1 MNILLYLAEQV
12 KVYFP
17 PSEIP
22 AMLDA
27 FLPLVTQSVRAVPS
41 FPGLYQKLTPPVR
54 THHDPRHDLFPPP
67 IRRSPLRPCSF

>member
-27 FLPLVTQSVRAVPS
+27 FLPLITQSVRATLS
-41 FPGLYQKLTPPVR
+41 FDSVCQHLTPPVHS
-54 THHDPRHDLFPPP
+54 HHGSRHGFFPST
-67 IRRSPLRPCSF
+67 I

>member
-1 MNILLYLAEQV
+1 MLYLAEQV

-27 FLPLVTQSVRAVPS
+27 FLPLVTQSVRSILFLVS
-41 FPGLYQKLTPPVR
+41 LCQHLTPLVYSR
-54 THHDPRHDLFPPP
+54 YGSRHNFFPSA
-67 IRRSPLRPCSF
+67 I